1 MEARHDRQ
9 EGRPEEQQRDQ
20 EPRTEPRTHDRL
32 MHLQQSAGNQAVC
45 SMLDMLSAT
54 GEEEGDSEF
63 LDETRQLS
71 RNGGD
76 GGTSAPSTSGSGSAA
91 PPATAV
97 PVNLQQIVTSW
108 APGATKYGF
117 QVKFRVSSSSGSV
130 ADLQSQPT
138 LKWREYVTYSRN
150 DFLHR
155 INPPSPTILPPA
167 GIGFTA
173 SDATV
178 INANT
183 LEFTNA
189 RDTHWM
195 PTSAVRE
202 ADFATGS
209 GRTLP
214 AIMESSQLYQF
225 STDGSTWTNFAGPT
239 KLTRRFEEAAG
250 PAMPGQTMPKYFTT
264 IKEGVHFTVEDYKP

>member
-1 MEARHDRQ
+1 MEARHEWQ
-9 EGRPEEQQRDQ
+9 EDRPEEQQQREQ
-20 EPRTEPRTHDRL
+20 EPRTEPRPHDRL
-32 MHLQQSAGNQAVC
+32 MRLQQSAGNQAVC

-54 GEEEGDSEF
+54 GEEGEGEI
-63 LDETRQLS
+63 LDQTLA

-91 PPATAV
+91 PAATAV

-108 APGATKYGF
+108 APGPTKYGF
-117 QVKFRVSSSSGSV
+117 QVKFRVSSSSGAV

-150 DFLHR
+150 DFSHR
-155 INPPSPTILPPA
+155 INPPSPTILPPG
-167 GIGFTA
+167 GIGFTS
-173 SDATV
+173 SDATA

-183 LEFTNA
+183 LEFTAA

-209 GRTLP
+209 GRSLP

-225 STDGSTWTNFAGPT
+225 STDGSTWTDFAGPT

-250 PAMPGQTMPKYFTT
+250 PPMPGQTMPKYFTT
-264 IKEGVHFTVEDYKP
+264 IKEGVHSTVEDYKP